1 MVVVV
6 MVVVVVVV
14 AVVMMLLLVVVVVA
28 CRLHLFVG
36 RERSNASTYSHPPIC
51 LSPEKERNAS
61 KFSVR

>member
-1 MVVVV
+1 

-14 AVVMMLLLVVVVVA
+14 ALVMLLLLLVVVVVVVA
-28 CRLHLFVG
+28 CRPHLFVG
-36 RERSNASTYSHPPIC
+36 RERSNASTYSRPPIC